1 MRVYGECGGVGMTSR
16 APKQPK
22 TSRILERVRGL
33 NDRELAELVAALR
46 FITKL
51 DQATLAKALQEQ
63 KRRKRQA
70 REAATP

>member
-1 MRVYGECGGVGMTSR
+1 MSAQRLR
-16 APKQPK
+16 KIPK

-33 NDRELAELVAALR
+33 PDRELAELVAALR
-46 FITKL
+46 YSTKL

-63 KRRKRQA
+63 RRRKRQV